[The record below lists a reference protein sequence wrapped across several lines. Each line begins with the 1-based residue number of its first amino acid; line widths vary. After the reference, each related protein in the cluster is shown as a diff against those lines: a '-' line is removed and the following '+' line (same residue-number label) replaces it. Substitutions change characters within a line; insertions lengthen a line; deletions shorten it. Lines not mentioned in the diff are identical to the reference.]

1 MPAASPRPPRYRVV
15 LLAETETVAEVG
27 CALPDRKTE
36 TARPGLP
43 DRRCEPTVAPALP
56 KPRASAEPTAE
67 PEEEVHLDVPA
78 SPNKDAP
85 VVMSEL
91 GRLRDEQMK
100 FFLCI
105 TSLWLLVPAAHGAYS
120 LAFVAMPRRDA
131 LCLAMLVGL
140 TCTAC
145 LVSTLCWLNY
155 EEGTPWLLVA
165 DRAGASVLFVWLC
178 APRREEGP
186 EVPGLSRLPP
196 RDW

>member
-15 LLAETETVAEVG
+15 LLAETETVAEVD
-27 CALPDRKTE
+27 CALPDRKSAE
-36 TARPGLP
+36 T
-43 DRRCEPTVAPALP
+43 EPTVAPALP
-56 KPRASAEPTAE
+56 KPRASGPTVE

-78 SPNKDAP
+78 SPKDAP

-100 FFLCI
+100 FLLCI

-165 DRAGASVLFVWLC
+165 DRAGASLLFVWLC
-178 APRREEGP
+178 APPRGGP
-186 EVPGLSRLPP
+186 LSPRPLPP